1 MIIPFGPMSH
11 DEFIDLLEPIHKHQ
25 SDKATPKA
33 PKND

>member
-25 SDKATPKA
+25 SDSESSEK
-33 PKND
+33 